1 MEVGDVVEVPPGGDV
16 VLDLLLLLLLF
27 LWESVSERSREP
39 TAMLAGVQVSTVLHC
54 HLGERGGGEGGGEG
68 GGGEEGE
75 REKGRKS
82 KRGG

>member
-16 VLDLLLLLLLF
+16 VLDLLLLLLLLF

-54 HLGERGGGEGGGEG
+54 HLGERRG
-68 GGGEEGE
+68 GE